1 MVSGDI
7 GGLIMLD
14 RAPLREVR
22 DFYCDSRQWD
32 AYRPRNGDVVI
43 ATAPKVGTTWTQQI
57 VNLLIFQNA
66 EPRPLTMMSPWIDC
80 RIQMP
85 PEVMMQIIEAQDHR
99 RFLKSHLP
107 MDGLPIHDEVRY
119 IHVARGGRD
128 ACMSFLN
135 HINGYN
141 DDVWGRLDAA
151 GLGDPDI
158 GIPKPRPPRSAREFF
173 HHWIAPTET
182 SALELMSQAFFAIER
197 SYWKERARPNL
208 LLVHYNDLKADLQGE
223 MARIAEFLEMDIPQ
237 EIWPELVDAATF
249 ESMQRDG
256 EALLPGM
263 EMGFAEGVKTFLNKG
278 TNNRWQGVLTDED
291 NALYQARVEQEL
303 SPGLRV
309 WLESGRLAVGDPRD
323 LAD

>member
-1 MVSGDI
+1 
-7 GGLIMLD
+7 MLD
-14 RAPLREVR
+14 RAPVREIR

-32 AYRPRNGDVVI
+32 TYQPREGDVVI

-57 VNLLIFQNA
+57 VNLLIFQNV
-66 EPRPLTMMSPWIDC
+66 EPRPLTMLSPWLDC

-85 PEVMMQIIEAQDHR
+85 LEMMVQIIEGQDHR

-107 MDGLPIHDEVRY
+107 LDGLPIYSETRY

-141 DDVWGRLDAA
+141 SNVWERLDAT
-151 GLGDPDI
+151 GLGDPLI
-158 GIPKPRPPRSAREFF
+158 GVVKPRPPRTAREFF

-182 SALELMSQAFFAIER
+182 SAVELMSQSFFEIER
-197 SYWKERARPNL
+197 SYWKERARTNL
-208 LLVHYNDLKADLQGE
+208 LLVHYNDLKADLHGE
-223 MARIAEFLEMDIPQ
+223 MARIAAFLEIDVADDL
-237 EIWPELVDAATF
+237 WPALVDAATF
-249 ESMQRDG
+249 ETMQRDG

-263 EMGFAEGVKTFLNKG
+263 DMGFDGGVKTFLNKG

-291 NALYQARVEQEL
+291 NALYDARIKAEL
-303 SPGLRV
+303 SPGLIS
-309 WLESGRLAVGDPRD
+309 WLEAGRLVAGDPRSLPD
-323 LAD
+323 